1 MNWVSE
7 NAKDEQLVRKLGLG
21 PLAVSGLVP
30 GEGLGI
36 HIELH
41 NARLGRVEDLARRLI
56 ADRARLGDVD
66 NWAAADGTAL
76 LAERDHLRHES
87 WDFLQE
93 LRAVVQDR
101 RDVLDQVA
109 TWLGELGGDLSH
121 DHEQAEKSAA
131 NALAKERRETDR
143 RTPATAAAHFN
154 DLVANHESVR
164 EAAAR
169 CDAAQATFNEVNA
182 SRLHLSNGLSEILR
196 RQRDLFQ
203 TLAQ

>member
-36 HIELH
+36 PIELH
-41 NARLGRVEDLARRLI
+41 NARLGRVEDRARRLI

-66 NWAAADGTAL
+66 NWAAADSTAL
-76 LAERDHLRHES
+76 LAERDRLRHES

-101 RDVLDQVA
+101 RDVLDQVG

-131 NALAKERRETDR
+131 NALAKERREIER
-143 RTPATAAAHFN
+143 RTPATAAAHFSN
-154 DLVANHESVR
+154 LVANQEPVR

-169 CDAAQATFNEVNA
+169 VDAAQATFNEVNA
-182 SRLHLSNGLSEILR
+182 ARLHLSNGLSEIMR